1 MLKLALPVKG
11 GQRAEFEKQGGSPD
25 PIAWIDAPGI
35 VCQRVLCMTKPFS
48 LRLETSVLG
57 RLKRL
62 ATRRGLPPATM
73 GAAYVDEGTRMDL
86 HPGVEFRSTPAGR
99 TAFVRGTRLQ
109 VWMALD
115 AVRDF
120 GSVPKAARALRIP
133 ALLLAGAK
141 NYGQEFP
148 EEMAACREEGRRPLE
163 EIARLVP
170 NHCFLP

>member
-1 MLKLALPVKG
+1 MFNTVWQCLV
-11 GQRAEFEKQGGSPD
+11 
-25 PIAWIDAPGI
+25 
-35 VCQRVLCMTKPFS
+35 CMTKPFS
-48 LRLETSVLG
+48 LRLDTGALG
-57 RLKRL
+57 RLERL
-62 ATRRGLPPATM
+62 AIRRGLPPATI

-115 AVRDF
+115 AIRDF
-120 GSVPKAARALRIP
+120 GGVEKAARALRIP

>member
-1 MLKLALPVKG
+1 MCRICYWRDG
-11 GQRAEFEKQGGSPD
+11 GEAERQYGGPL
-25 PIAWIDAPGI
+25 WRIDAADF
-35 VCQRVLCMTKPFS
+35 VCQCVHCMTKPFS
-48 LRLETSVLG
+48 LRLDTGALG
-57 RLKRL
+57 RLQRL
-62 ATRRGLPPATM
+62 ALRRGLPPATI

-115 AVRDF
+115 AIRNF
-120 GSVPKAARALRIP
+120 GSVEQAARALRIP

-141 NYGQEFP
+141 NYGQDFP
-148 EEMAACREEGRRPLE
+148 EEMAACREEGLRPLE

-170 NHCFLP
+170 NHSFLP

>member
-1 MLKLALPVKG
+1 MFNTVWQCLV
-11 GQRAEFEKQGGSPD
+11 
-25 PIAWIDAPGI
+25 
-35 VCQRVLCMTKPFS
+35 CMTKPIS
-48 LRLETSVLG
+48 LRLDTGALG
-57 RLKRL
+57 RLERL
-62 ATRRGLPPATM
+62 AIRRGLPPATI

-115 AVRDF
+115 AIRDF
-120 GSVPKAARALRIP
+120 GGVEKAARALRIP

-141 NYGQEFP
+141 NYGQEFS
-148 EEMAACREEGRRPLE
+148 EEMAACREAGRRPLE
-163 EIARLVP
+163 DIARLVP